1 MAAKKAFEQ
10 LPLAIE
16 NRQRIA
22 GYIPRFFKSG
32 NWAYAPF
39 ILICIAAL
47 LWIGQLTFS
56 STPLPIKVP
65 VAGNAATVEFVRDQN
80 VERQLPRDGSGGG
93 DTGPQPVIVYRARY
107 LATGKHL
114 RAILEYAG
122 VDDVPPPLSLIQRV
136 ILGDFR
142 DFLKNQDLEIP
153 IIFRDDRRT

>member
-1 MAAKKAFEQ
+1 MSAVEVIEIGCIAIAALGMAAKKAFEQ

-56 STPLPIKVP
+56 STPLPIK
-65 VAGNAATVEFVRDQN
+65 
-80 VERQLPRDGSGGG
+80 GS
-93 DTGPQPVIVYRARY
+93 
-107 LATGKHL
+107 K
-114 RAILEYAG
+114 
-122 VDDVPPPLSLIQRV
+122 
-136 ILGDFR
+136 
-142 DFLKNQDLEIP
+142 
-153 IIFRDDRRT
+153 